1 MKSKSEIY
9 SGLSDYIVKRLNDMA
24 LKKGLSPIVSRISG
38 MTSTLST
45 AERLPCLLL
54 AIDSREIKDV
64 YFTDFKISLGIS
76 FTSTSPNDSEK
87 TGDEWEDILE
97 ELFRDDCTLGG
108 NVLEIGHDISIEGIA
123 LSGMY
128 VVYCEFSAEVER

>member
-9 SGLSDYIVKRLNDMA
+9 AGLSNYIVKRLNDMA
-24 LKKGLSPIVSRISG
+24 LRKGLSPIVNLISG

-64 YFTDFKISLGIS
+64 YCTDFKRSLEIS
-76 FTSTSPNDSEK
+76 FTSTSQKKKKK

-97 ELFRDDCTLGG
+97 ELFRSDCTLGN
-108 NVLEIGHDISIEGIA
+108 NVLEIGHDITIEGIA

-128 VVYCEFSAEVER
+128 VVYCEFTAEVER

>member
-9 SGLSDYIVKRLNDMA
+9 DGISDYIVKRLNEMA
-24 LKKGLSPIVSRISG
+24 LKKGLSPIVNRING

-45 AERLPCLLL
+45 AQRLLCLLL
-54 AIDSREIKDV
+54 AIDSREIKDA
-64 YFTDFKISLGIS
+64 YFTSFKISLGIS

-97 ELFRDDCTLGG
+97 ELFRTDCTLGD
-108 NVLEIGHDISIEGIA
+108 NVLEIGYDISIEWIA

-128 VVYCEFSAEVER
+128 VVYCECTAEVVR